1 MTNSAKNEPLGN
13 LASLQRSAHAMA
25 SWQNAQQYLR
35 NGRHAPALASYRNLV
50 QQFPG
55 VPQLWF
61 ELGKAAAGDLDF
73 ALADQAF
80 RRAME
85 VAPADVNLLLAL
97 GLQYY
102 RLGRLDQA
110 TAC

>member
-1 MTNSAKNEPLGN
+1 MIESAKNDPLGN
-13 LASLQRSAHAMA
+13 LASLQRSPHGMA

-61 ELGKAAAGDLDF
+61 ELGKAAAGELDF
-73 ALADQAF
+73 ALAGQAF
-80 RRAME
+80 QRAME
-85 VAPADVNLLLAL
+85 LAPAVAQHLRALAL
-97 GLQYY
+97 
-102 RLGRLDQA
+102 RHD
-110 TAC
+110 T